1 MTQSNTNYIGL
12 DIGKFRLD
20 FYEPGLGMRTFDNTP
35 EGIKKLISI
44 CRRVTNPSVVCEAT
58 SHYHMVPTQLLQR
71 AKIPVSV
78 TNPRYVRSFARAK
91 GYLEKTDAI
100 DAKVIAE
107 FGSSMNPRPH
117 QEISQESF
125 ELKALQTQLR
135 QLTQM
140 IVLEKTHCEGL
151 PTFQTKTRSK
161 AILGVL
167 EQQKKEVESV
177 IDTLIAAD
185 GDLSRM
191 SRLLQTTPG
200 VGAGTAR
207 LLISDLPELG
217 RLSSRAISK
226 LVGLAPLNNDSGC
239 MRGKRSIHG
248 GRKVVRNGIY
258 MATLSAKK
266 FNPVIKDFYDGLIT
280 RGKLP
285 KVAMVACMR
294 KLLILLNSM
303 IKNGRDFYISPSL
316 PLPAKAVQGCLS
328 LEGETNQK
336 GAIA

>member
-167 EQQKKEVESV
+167 EQQ
-177 IDTLIAAD
+177 
-185 GDLSRM
+185 
-191 SRLLQTTPG
+191 
-200 VGAGTAR
+200 
-207 LLISDLPELG
+207 
-217 RLSSRAISK
+217 
-226 LVGLAPLNNDSGC
+226 
-239 MRGKRSIHG
+239 
-248 GRKVVRNGIY
+248 
-258 MATLSAKK
+258 
-266 FNPVIKDFYDGLIT
+266 
-280 RGKLP
+280 
-285 KVAMVACMR
+285 
-294 KLLILLNSM
+294 
-303 IKNGRDFYISPSL
+303 
-316 PLPAKAVQGCLS
+316 
-328 LEGETNQK
+328 
-336 GAIA
+336 

>member
-1 MTQSNTNYIGL
+1 M
-12 DIGKFRLD
+12 
-20 FYEPGLGMRTFDNTP
+20 
-35 EGIKKLISI
+35 
-44 CRRVTNPSVVCEAT
+44 
-58 SHYHMVPTQLLQR
+58 
-71 AKIPVSV
+71 
-78 TNPRYVRSFARAK
+78 
-91 GYLEKTDAI
+91 
-100 DAKVIAE
+100 
-107 FGSSMNPRPH
+107 
-117 QEISQESF
+117 
-125 ELKALQTQLR
+125 
-135 QLTQM
+135 
-140 IVLEKTHCEGL
+140 
-151 PTFQTKTRSK
+151 
-161 AILGVL
+161 
-167 EQQKKEVESV
+167 ESV